1 MQESIEKEA
10 NAWSWL
16 KGFQTELPG
25 YKELFDLNTRFSREN
40 SKAIPSDEKLESLLE
55 DFHNLVETKGII
67 LSTSTSGRFINSLED
82 KRSSL

>member
-40 SKAIPSDEKLESLLE
+40 SKAIPSDEKLESLL
-55 DFHNLVETKGII
+55 
-67 LSTSTSGRFINSLED
+67 
-82 KRSSL
+82 